1 MRKRLFSEGRSSSL
15 FSASEIFGV
24 DRSSE
29 FAQKGSRERE
39 RERVLPVA
47 APLSLAPVLSLLSH
61 LPPFCPLAGPLLAL
75 PAALPVRRAHQHL
88 VARWFPQLPPPP
100 LLDDITFLALLAPN
114 GVWKSKGRLP
124 FGNAS
129 LTESLSASDPRPPLT
144 LFELA
149 I

>member
-1 MRKRLFSEGRSSSL
+1 MVDEKEALLEGESSSL
-15 FSASEIFGV
+15 FSISEIFGV
-24 DRSSE
+24 DRSSAA
-29 FAQKGSRERE
+29 AQKGPTES
-39 RERVLPVA
+39 LLTVA
-47 APLSLAPVLSLLSH
+47 TSSLAPVFFLLSH
-61 LPPFCPLAGPLLAL
+61 LPPFCPLAGPPLAL
-75 PAALPVRRAHQHL
+75 PAALPVMHQHL
-88 VARWFPQLPPPP
+88 VARRFSQPPPP

-114 GVWKSKGRLP
+114 AVWKSKGRLP